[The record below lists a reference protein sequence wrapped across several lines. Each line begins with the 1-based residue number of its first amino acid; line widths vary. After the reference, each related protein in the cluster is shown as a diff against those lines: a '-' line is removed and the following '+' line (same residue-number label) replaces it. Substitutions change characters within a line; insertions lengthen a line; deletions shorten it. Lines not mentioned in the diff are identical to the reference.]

1 MAIATG
7 ILKRVPLCIYSNNN
21 TDKSAIID
29 KLILTLASIQQSRL
43 SQFTSSS
50 SQTISFEDPINR
62 LIFES
67 ADGEVASDYE
77 AKIREYFDENVCL
90 STDADGVKDWIMT
103 LWLLNMEINAL
114 IVYFIRI

>member
-1 MAIATG
+1 MTVATG
-7 ILKRVPLCIYSNNN
+7 ILKRVPLCIYSSNI
-21 TDKSAIID
+21 TDKSVIID
-29 KLILTLASIQQSRL
+29 KLLLTLNSLQQSRL

-67 ADGEVASDYE
+67 ADGEIASDHE

-90 STDADGVKDWIMT
+90 CIGADGVKDWITT
-103 LWLLNMEINAL
+103 LWFLNMEINAL
-114 IVYFIRI
+114 IEYLKQI